1 MADATAYEIRQ
12 GAYFDSVVLM
22 QLQRALSELPGVR
35 DAGVVMATPANLVL
49 LAQNDLLPD
58 RIDPA
63 PEDLLIVV
71 RADDQTPAESAL
83 EQVDELLARR
93 RTLQAGQYRPRS
105 LKAAVEMLPQAEWIL
120 ISVPGRYA
128 GGVAREA
135 LDLGRNVFLYSDNVP
150 LQQEVELKQTA
161 AGQGL
166 LLMGPDC
173 GTAIVNGV
181 GFGFAN
187 RVRRGSI
194 GLVGASGTGMQ
205 VIAARIHQR
214 GAGLSH
220 ALGTGGRDLSS
231 AVGGISAL
239 HCLDLLAS
247 DPETKVIALVS
258 KPPDPEVASAVLQR
272 AWSAGKPVVV
282 NFIGHPAPAQRLG
295 EVHFTNSL
303 SATADLAVEILEHP
317 AGARTDHRA
326 APRPNH
332 RSYLRGLFSGGTIA
346 QEALRGL
353 QTLLYPVYSNLAE
366 PRLADPLVSQGHT
379 LLDLGGDE
387 FTVGRLH
394 PMLDNDLR
402 IRRLRREAADP
413 QVALIL
419 LDLVLGV
426 GAHPDPVA
434 ELAPAIEQ
442 ARAAG
447 EIELGVILIGTDEDP
462 QEKEL
467 QKSRLIEAG
476 AQVFEDTG
484 QAVNFAAGRLAEVQ
498 PTQVDPSF
506 LSRPV
511 AAINVGLETF
521 YDSLVGQGAQAIQ
534 VEWKPPAGGDER
546 LQAILQRMKG

>member
-1 MADATAYEIRQ
+1 MAETTVHEIRS
-12 GAYFDSVVLM
+12 GAYYDSVVLM
-22 QLQRALSELPGVR
+22 QLQRALTGLPGVR
-35 DAGVVMATPANLVL
+35 DAGVVMATPANLEL

-71 RADDQTPAESAL
+71 RADGQSPADAAL
-83 EQVDELLARR
+83 AQVDELLARR
-93 RTLQAGQYRPRS
+93 RTVPAGQYRPRS
-105 LKAAVEMLPQAEWIL
+105 LKAAAELLPQAEWIL

-128 GGVAREA
+128 GAVAREA
-135 LDLGRNVFLYSDNVP
+135 LGLGRNVFLYSDNVP
-150 LQQEVELKQTA
+150 LEQEVELKRA
-161 AGQGL
+161 AASKGL

-187 RVRRGSI
+187 RVRRGSV

-205 VIAARIHQR
+205 AIAARIHQR

-231 AVGGISAL
+231 KVGGISAL
-239 HCLDLLAS
+239 RGLDLLAS
-247 DPETKVIALVS
+247 DPDTRVIALVS

-282 NFIGHPAPAQRLG
+282 DFIGHPAPAQSLG
-295 EVHFTNSL
+295 SVHFANSL
-303 SATADLAVEILEHP
+303 SATADLAVELLEHP
-317 AGARTDHRA
+317 PEPQLDSPDWKRTNR
-326 APRPNH
+326 

-353 QTLLYPVYSNLAE
+353 QALLFPVYSNLAE

-413 QVALIL
+413 QVAVIL

-426 GAHPDPVA
+426 GAHPDPAA
-434 ELAPAIEQ
+434 ELAPAIQ
-442 ARAAG
+442 QVRSG
-447 EIELGVILIGTDEDP
+447 GGIELGVILIGTDEDP
-462 QEKEL
+462 QDKEL
-467 QKSRLIEAG
+467 QKRRLIEAG

-484 QAVNFAAGRLAEVQ
+484 QAVSFAAARLLEQRQPDAEAG
-498 PTQVDPSF
+498 F

-521 YDSLVGQGAQAIQ
+521 YDSLTEQAVPAIQ

>member
-1 MADATAYEIRQ
+1 MAETTAHEIRA
-12 GAYFDSVVLM
+12 GAYYDSVVLM
-22 QLQRALSELPGVR
+22 QLQRALTGLPGVR
-35 DAGVVMATPANLVL
+35 DAGVVMATPANLEL
-49 LAQNDLLPD
+49 LAQNDLLPE

-71 RADDQTPAESAL
+71 RADSRTPAEAAL
-83 EQVDELLARR
+83 AQVDELLARR
-93 RTLQAGQYRPRS
+93 RSVQTGQYRPRS
-105 LKAAVEMLPQAEWIL
+105 LKAAAELLPQAEWIL

-128 GGVAREA
+128 GAVAREA

-150 LQQEVELKQTA
+150 LEQEVDLKRSA
-161 AGQGL
+161 AEKGL

-205 VIAARIHQR
+205 AIATRIHQR

-231 AVGGISAL
+231 KVGGISAL

-247 DPETKVIALVS
+247 DPDTQVIALVS
-258 KPPDPEVASAVLQR
+258 KPPDPEVASAVLRR

-282 NFIGHPAPAQRLG
+282 DFIGHPAPAHSLG
-295 EVHFTNSL
+295 SVHFANSL
-303 SATADLAVEILEHP
+303 SATADLAVDLLEHP
-317 AGARTDHRA
+317 PERRSD
-326 APRPNH
+326 PPDQKRPSDRN
-332 RSYLRGLFSGGTIA
+332 YLRGLFSGGTIA

-353 QTLLYPVYSNLAE
+353 QALLFPVFSNLAE

-394 PMLDNDLR
+394 PMIDNDLR

-426 GAHPDPVA
+426 GAHPDPAA

-442 ARAAG
+442 VRAVG

-462 QEKEL
+462 QDKEL

-484 QAVNFAAGRLAEVQ
+484 QAVSFVAARLVEGRRPKAD
-498 PTQVDPSF
+498 TGF
-506 LSRPV
+506 LSRP
-511 AAINVGLETF
+511 AATSDCRPSCSG
-521 YDSLVGQGAQAIQ
+521 
-534 VEWKPPAGGDER
+534 
-546 LQAILQRMKG
+546 

>member
-150 LQQEVELKQTA
+150 LQQEVELKQSA

-326 APRPNH
+326 TPRPNH

-476 AQVFEDTG
+476 AQVFEETG